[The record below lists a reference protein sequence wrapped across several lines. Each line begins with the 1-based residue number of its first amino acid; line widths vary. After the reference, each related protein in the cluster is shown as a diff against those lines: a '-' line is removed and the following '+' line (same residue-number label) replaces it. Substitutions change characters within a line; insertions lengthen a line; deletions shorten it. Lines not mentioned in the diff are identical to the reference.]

1 MKYYVRL
8 GEAPPQA
15 MTKLEV
21 YQLIQAGRVTQSTAA
36 CPVGATEWATLGSM
50 VPEMFQPGAQPPE
63 DDNNAV
69 VEIMGKAGHF
79 IAEHS
84 GEVASHAR
92 LFAGRILVSNF
103 TMGHASAEER
113 RQLESA
119 ALPVRS
125 PMAQNY
131 AAWRRAM
138 LWFAGIGLGVAALIH
153 LISTFWQIFG
163 RHVPFIMR
171 AINFGMVAL
180 QGAAAALILM
190 AALKWAQISK
200 SRRLGR
206 WGWVLGFFGPLLLF
220 LLPIRQLGSN
230 REWLTFIYAQ
240 QGAEQAT
247 QVVQAS
253 DAEIAQIMQGAQ
265 GTTILMTLGLGF
277 AMYGLF
283 LLVPRVFGLFPGLV
297 RACMTLR
304 TLVPE
309 SPLPGYVL
317 AVITPLYAT
326 LLLVIMALAAQA
338 GSGPLFFGLVA
349 LLCSPILV
357 LKHLRPLAKPATPEE
372 MNQHLRPLR
381 MKMSIATM
389 IGVVFILAMLGQYW
403 ETLNLEWH
411 TIASLAG
418 QLLGNIFVV
427 TVVAADFLLSLMRF
441 SFDQD
446 KALDGTA
453 LYATMAQ
460 RYADLSQV
468 KFTQLVEEEPPPPP
482 PAAPPAAP
490 GDPA

>member
-1 MKYYVRL
+1 
-8 GEAPPQA
+8 
-15 MTKLEV
+15 
-21 YQLIQAGRVTQSTAA
+21 
-36 CPVGATEWATLGSM
+36 
-50 VPEMFQPGAQPPE
+50 
-63 DDNNAV
+63 
-69 VEIMGKAGHF
+69 
-79 IAEHS
+79 
-84 GEVASHAR
+84 
-92 LFAGRILVSNF
+92 
-103 TMGHASAEER
+103 
-113 RQLESA
+113 
-119 ALPVRS
+119 
-125 PMAQNY
+125 
-131 AAWRRAM
+131 
-138 LWFAGIGLGVAALIH
+138 
-153 LISTFWQIFG
+153 
-163 RHVPFIMR
+163 
-171 AINFGMVAL
+171 
-180 QGAAAALILM
+180 
-190 AALKWAQISK
+190 
-200 SRRLGR
+200 
-206 WGWVLGFFGPLLLF
+206 
-220 LLPIRQLGSN
+220 
-230 REWLTFIYAQ
+230 
-240 QGAEQAT
+240 
-247 QVVQAS
+247 
-253 DAEIAQIMQGAQ
+253 
-265 GTTILMTLGLGF
+265 
-277 AMYGLF
+277 MYGLF

-490 GDPA
+490 GAPA

>member
-1 MKYYVRL
+1 MKYYVRH
-8 GEAPPQA
+8 GEAPPQPI
-15 MTKLEV
+15 TKLETFE
-21 YQLIQAGRVTQSTAA
+21 LIQAGKVTAA
-36 CPVGATEWATLGSM
+36 TPACEVGASQWSTVGQLM
-50 VPEMFQPGAQPPE
+50 PELLEAGAKPPE
-63 DDNNAV
+63 DDSNAV

-103 TMGHASAEER
+103 TKGHASAEER
-113 RQLESA
+113 KQLENA

-138 LWFAGIGLGVAALIH
+138 LWFAGIGLGIAAMIH
-153 LISTFWQIFG
+153 LISTFTQIFG
-163 RHVPFIMR
+163 KHIPFIMR
-171 AINFGMVAL
+171 VINFGMVAL
-180 QGAAAALILM
+180 QAGAAAMIIL
-190 AALKWAQISK
+190 AAVRWAQISR
-200 SRRLGR
+200 SRRMAR

-230 REWLTFIYAQ
+230 REWLTFLYAQ
-240 QGAEQAT
+240 QGAEHAT

-253 DAEIAQIMQGAQ
+253 DAEIAQIMAGAQ

-277 AMYGLF
+277 AMYAMF

-297 RACMTLR
+297 RSCMTLR

-326 LLLVIMALAAQA
+326 LLLVIMGLAAQA

-349 LLCSPILV
+349 LLVSPILV
-357 LKHLRPLAKPATPEE
+357 LKNLRSLSKPASTEE
-372 MNQHLRPLR
+372 MNEHLAPLR
-381 MKMSIATM
+381 LKMSISTM
-389 IGVVFILAMLGQYW
+389 VGIAFILAMMGQYW

-441 SFDQD
+441 SFDVD
-446 KALDGTA
+446 KALDGTP

-468 KFTQLVEEEPPPPP
+468 KFTQLVEEAPAPPPIAPP
-482 PAAPPAAP
+482 PVA
-490 GDPA
+490 